1 MRFSK
6 VIEYVLLSYSLF
18 KLLSFAHENLQLML
32 GKWIKLGRISYRF
45 GIVQVFFIILLFGLL
60 SFYYYCFVKGKL
72 NFELYDYVFLYF
84 IFLFFIHQKT
94 YNFILKNKRIGIVS
108 DNTILNYKCKEIK
121 YIALKTDYLSI
132 ALKDEK
138 VFTFSLDTFT
148 KEELL
153 QLNSFFTIENFNQYY
168 N

>member
-1 MRFSK
+1 M
-6 VIEYVLLSYSLF
+6 
-18 KLLSFAHENLQLML
+18 
-32 GKWIKLGRISYRF
+32 
-45 GIVQVFFIILLFGLL
+45 
-60 SFYYYCFVKGKL
+60 
-72 NFELYDYVFLYF
+72 FLCF

-108 DNTILNYKCKEIK
+108 DNTILNYNCKEIK

-138 VFTFSLDTFT
+138 VFTFSLNTFT

-153 QLNSFFTIENFNQYY
+153 QLNSFFAIENFNQYY